1 MGNPPLVFVLSE
13 KDCSMLLFPFINDDE
28 DDLVECV
35 LLPEIPIWGS
45 NRAEEGALL
54 NRHLLGVMLL
64 LCGGRGEGEGI
75 DYSTYKLKYP
85 FEGTKKSVIKQKI
98 QTVRENMFELIQKEK
113 EVAER
118 KLQENEIK
126 LQEAKRNQER
136 MARKHAREINE
147 RERRIAILEAQAK
160 V

>member
-13 KDCSMLLFPFINDDE
+13 KDCSMLLFPFINDEE

-54 NRHLLGVMLL
+54 NRHLLVVMLL

-75 DYSTYKLKYP
+75 NYSRKKLNYP
-85 FEGTKKSVIKQKI
+85 FKGTTKSVIKQKI
-98 QTVRENMFELIQKEK
+98 QTVQENMFELLHKE
-113 EVAER
+113 
-118 KLQENEIK
+118 LQEK
-126 LQEAKRNQER
+126 D
-136 MARKHAREINE
+136 RKHAREINE
-147 RERRIAILEAQAK
+147 RDERIAILEAQAK